1 MNKEE
6 IKNTFYDLIYLKH
19 ITDPKIQKLLNQDKD
34 EINSHLYNAG
44 SLINENKILNDDN
57 KEKINNYINYH
68 LKKN

>member
-1 MNKEE
+1 MNKPE

-19 ITDPKIQKLLNQDKD
+19 ITDPRIQKLLNQDKD